1 MKIHE
6 IIERLPYSEPFLFV
20 DRLDHVDEEG
30 VTGTYTFSKDHSFY
44 KGHFKSLPVT
54 PGVILTECCAQ
65 IGLVWL
71 GIFLTQKEK
80 NQAGTQLALS
90 SSDMEFLL
98 PVYPG
103 ETVTVK
109 SEKVYFRFQKLKCR
123 VFLYNEENQLVC
135 KGEMAGMLTDKSNG

>member
-1 MKIHE
+1 MKIQE
-6 IIERLPYSEPFLFV
+6 IIDRLPYSEPFLFV
-20 DRLDHVDEEG
+20 DRLDHVDEKG

-65 IGLVWL
+65 IGLVCL

-135 KGEMAGMLTDKSNG
+135 KGEMAGMLTDKSDG